1 MVATHYERQLKR
13 CQNYATQ
20 LSNSEVI
27 NGEYWNKPHDYLHR
41 WVDIFMIH
49 KAINY
54 CTRSR
59 FLIAVTEYL
68 MNI

>member
-27 NGEYWNKPHDYLHR
+27 NGE
-41 WVDIFMIH
+41 
-49 KAINY
+49 
-54 CTRSR
+54 
-59 FLIAVTEYL
+59 
-68 MNI
+68 